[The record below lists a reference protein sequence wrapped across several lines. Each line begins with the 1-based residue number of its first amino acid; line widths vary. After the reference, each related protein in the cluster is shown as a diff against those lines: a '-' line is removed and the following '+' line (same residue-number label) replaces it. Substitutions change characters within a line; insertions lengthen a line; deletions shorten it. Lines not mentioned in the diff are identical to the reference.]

1 MNSQERI
8 NELMKDE
15 AFVAAF
21 EKVTSPQDVVDLFHD
36 NGVEVP
42 MNIAQELFQP
52 EIPDGELTE
61 ENLDQVAGG
70 GLVSKLYEGI
80 MYAAGYI
87 GGRIAG
93 WDNKR
98 SNEYAK
104 KCKKF
109 GSLYGTYVL
118 ERVL

>member
-1 MNSQERI
+1 MTTQERI

-42 MNIAQELFQP
+42 LNIAQELFQP
-52 EIPDGELTE
+52 EIPEGELTD

-70 GLVSKLYEGI
+70 GLLSFAYENI
-80 MYAAGYI
+80 MYGAGYL
-87 GGRIAG
+87 GARIAG
-93 WDNKR
+93 WDKKKSQN
-98 SNEYAK
+98 YAN

-109 GSLYGTYVL
+109 GSAYGTFMEWVL
-118 ERVL
+118 